1 MKEVYILHYRSRM
14 LYHFSIDV
22 TDYPDKEKEVVEAEI
37 EDKGF
42 NLNEVS
48 YMITNTELSI
58 QTI

>member
-1 MKEVYILHYRSRM
+1 M

>member
-1 MKEVYILHYRSRM
+1 M
-14 LYHFSIDV
+14 LYHFSINV

-37 EDKGF
+37 KNKGF

-48 YMITNTELSI
+48 YMITGTELTI